1 MNDEE
6 GSVEFV
12 FVISVVEVE
21 RDVNGSIFS
30 TNLT

>member
-12 FVISVVEVE
+12 SVISVVEVE
-21 RDVNGSIFS
+21 RDMNENIFS